1 MQAKSEVD
9 VQLDP
14 WRPCKDKEDDFFFI
28 SEDSEAGK
36 NCMHGPGKL
45 EWLVDL
51 SALEK
56 LYEPSSV
63 VVAWVS
69 SAAQEQH
76 LEAGNGQYKTKCIF
90 MTSAAHKGHD
100 NMMHPN
106 QWSQG
111 RIITD
116 LGH

>member
-1 MQAKSEVD
+1 
-9 VQLDP
+9 
-14 WRPCKDKEDDFFFI
+14 
-28 SEDSEAGK
+28 
-36 NCMHGPGKL
+36 MHGPGKL